1 MNGRTYWL
9 GVAAAFGIGVIT
21 GVAGV
26 RVELEKKLRS
36 EFSEREELMQ
46 HAYEQAL
53 DLQREWQAEAKPA
66 ASEEELNLDGD
77 LDEAIEGLDFD
88 AKDSVFGEGVL
99 TEGGNIVEVKD
110 SITGETITTKS
121 TENPYHKAVAATETT
136 QEMFVAGGVNDYGVS
151 YIEEEDY
158 LDEDGRFKGKIDII
172 MDDHNPVFLMDG
184 QPIDDW
190 DKRVGDSILV
200 DFYKLVPP
208 GVDPVLY
215 VRNHR
220 TDEDYE
226 VVRVVQT

>member
-1 MNGRTYWL
+1 
-9 GVAAAFGIGVIT
+9 
-21 GVAGV
+21 
-26 RVELEKKLRS
+26 
-36 EFSEREELMQ
+36 
-46 HAYEQAL
+46 
-53 DLQREWQAEAKPA
+53 
-66 ASEEELNLDGD
+66 
-77 LDEAIEGLDFD
+77 
-88 AKDSVFGEGVL
+88 
-99 TEGGNIVEVKD
+99 
-110 SITGETITTKS
+110 
-121 TENPYHKAVAATETT
+121 
-136 QEMFVAGGVNDYGVS
+136 MFVAGGVNDYGVS